1 MDTQLPE
8 AGEFDAAQQD
18 EELQVLES
26 IYPDEFSVID
36 PDQRCYKIS
45 VTSDNAEKHTVV
57 LRFTFLEGYPTER
70 SPKFEI
76 SAPDLPKDKRLE
88 LSNVLNDLCKA
99 SIGSPVIYS
108 MVETIRSFIEELPT
122 DTTLLD
128 FEPHE
133 MSDNDDCQFISVM
146 KPVYSVPS
154 VREHLAAR
162 GRHLP
167 IALGVACSE
176 IYHGETISDRKS
188 VFQASPTESLVL
200 LSHWYILGI
209 SLQAT
214 VILFRGQLRSS
225 AVHNSAHCCEVNSLA
240 EVSAFISTILEDRKI
255 AAASHNI
262 TAWYLQAKLKPD
274 APKTSLVADYDDD
287 GEAQAGG
294 RLLHLI
300 SMSAKEGVVVMVSR
314 WYGGIHIGPDRF
326 KHINNAANQLLI
338 QQGLTKNAANSGIV
352 QSKAKKHGKRKQ

>member
-1 MDTQLPE
+1 MLWYCDLPFWK
-8 AGEFDAAQQD
+8 A
-18 EELQVLES
+18 
-26 IYPDEFSVID
+26 IP
-36 PDQRCYKIS
+36 
-45 VTSDNAEKHTVV
+45 
-57 LRFTFLEGYPTER
+57 
-70 SPKFEI
+70 PKEPQNLT
-76 SAPDLPKDKRLE
+76 PDLQRDKRLE
-88 LSNVLNDLCKA
+88 LSNALNDLCKA

-108 MVETIRSFIEELPT
+108 MVETIRSFLEELSHE
-122 DTTLLD
+122 TTSLD
-128 FEPHE
+128 VEPHE
-133 MSDNDDCQFISVM
+133 MSDNEDCQFIPIM

-167 IALGVACSE
+167 IAQGVVCRQ

-188 VFQASPTESLVL
+188 VFQA
-200 LSHWYILGI
+200 
-209 SLQAT
+209 
-214 VILFRGQLRSS
+214 
-225 AVHNSAHCCEVNSLA
+225 HCCEVASLA
-240 EVSAFISTILEDRKI
+240 EVSAFISTILEDRKV

-274 APKTSLVADYDDD
+274 ALKTSLVADYDDD

-300 SMSAKEGVVVMVSR
+300 SMSAREGVVVMVSR

-338 QQGLTKNAANSGIV
+338 QQGLTKNAANSGTV
-352 QSKAKKHGKRKQ
+352 QAKAKKHGKKKQ

>member
-8 AGEFDAAQQD
+8 TGEFGVAQQD

-45 VTSDNAEKHTVV
+45 VTSDNAEKRTVV
-57 LRFTFLEGYPTER
+57 LRFTFLEGYPIER

-76 SAPDLPKDKRLE
+76 SASDLPKDKRLE

-108 MVETIRSFIEELPT
+108 MVETIRSFIEELPAE
-122 DTTLLD
+122 TTLLD

-167 IALGVACSE
+167 IALGVACSQ
-176 IYHGETISDRKS
+176 IYHGETISDRK
-188 VFQASPTESLVL
+188 
-200 LSHWYILGI
+200 
-209 SLQAT
+209 
-214 VILFRGQLRSS
+214 
-225 AVHNSAHCCEVNSLA
+225 SAHCCEVNSLA
-240 EVSAFISTILEDRKI
+240 EVSAFISTILEDRKV

-338 QQGLTKNAANSGIV
+338 QQGLTKSAANSVIV
-352 QSKAKKHGKRKQ
+352 QSKVKKHGKRRQ